1 MDDPSVLRE
10 LVPTGRLRASLN
22 LANMLLAQSRT
33 SSEKPAGVTI
43 DLSREL
49 AARLGVEVTFLP
61 WDAPGDAL
69 NAVVRGD
76 ADIGFLAVEPKR
88 AQEVYFTQ
96 PYVQI
101 EGCYL
106 AHDDSPLHDQ
116 AEVDAPGH
124 EVIVIATSAYD
135 LYLTRTLKH
144 AMILRLPDAQQ
155 VLQKLLVSSP
165 RSFVAGIKPALL
177 TDAARVSGVR
187 VLQGHFMAIM
197 QAMVLPRSSGEAACA
212 LVERFIAE
220 MKQSGF
226 IAESLSRHAIEGATV
241 VHADA

>member
-1 MDDPSVLRE
+1 MHDPSVLRE

-22 LANMLLAQSRT
+22 IANILLAQSRT

-69 NAVVRGD
+69 RAVAGGE

-101 EGCYL
+101 EACYL
-106 AHDDSPLHDQ
+106 AHTDSPLQHQ

-124 EVIVIATSAYD
+124 EVIVIDSSAYD
-135 LYLTRTLKH
+135 LYLTRTLEH
-144 AMILRLPDAQQ
+144 AKILRLPDAEQ

-177 TDAARVSGVR
+177 ADATRVPGVR
-187 VLQGHFMAIM
+187 LLQGHFMAIM
-197 QAMVLPRSSGEAACA
+197 QAMLLPRSSSEAART
-212 LVERFIAE
+212 LLERFITE

-226 IAESLSRHAIEGATV
+226 VAAALKRHSIDGATV
-241 VHADA
+241 LYAST